1 MASGKKA
8 TEAVL
13 FSVTSELSW
22 ATCCEQ
28 GDTESWDLLGPQSW
42 LPGVSRV
49 AGLQPLRS
57 FSSHWCFEGPPAR
70 RASASTKGLGASA
83 ALLWGLAGQGAS
95 QQLDMWGLNF
105 LSCQE
110 AGPLWVAK
118 VTTCLPICQQAGS
131 VALCACSSAR
141 PLLGTRAHRL
151 VPPTGHYCAPPRPIR
166 ALPRLWG

>member
-8 TEAVL
+8 IEAVL

-49 AGLQPLRS
+49 ARLQPLRS
-57 FSSHWCFEGPPAR
+57 LSSHWCFEGPPAR

-83 ALLWGLAGQGAS
+83 ALLRGLAGQGAS
-95 QQLDMWGLNF
+95 QRLDMWGLN
-105 LSCQE
+105 LP
-110 AGPLWVAK
+110 PLPGDW
-118 VTTCLPICQQAGS
+118 S
-131 VALCACSSAR
+131 
-141 PLLGTRAHRL
+141 LLGGQGDDLPSHMPADGLCGLMRLFCQTPARHLPDLFLLQGTTVPHPGRSEPCRAY
-151 VPPTGHYCAPPRPIR
+151 GDD
-166 ALPRLWG
+166 